1 MMSEEKLLKR
11 VIVTADDFGLS
22 PEVNEAVRLAHEDG
36 VLTCASLMVAAPA
49 AREAAALARRL
60 PGLKVGL
67 HLTLVDGRPLLPANQ
82 VPDLVD
88 GAGRFRPGLV
98 GPGAR
103 IFLSPRARRQ
113 AVAECQAQ
121 VSAFQKTGLALDH
134 LNGHNHFHIHPT
146 ILDAVLG
153 IAAHTRIP
161 AVRVP
166 SQPFSTMPASA
177 ACMAAVMAPWVA
189 RTRSRLHRAGIG
201 TNDCLFGLFETGAMV
216 ESAWLRLIPHLPE
229 GLTEI
234 YCHPATATVGLLK
247 EAMPTYRHAE
257 ELAALRS
264 PRVRAALER
273 AGARLTTFSGAP
285 AA

>member
-1 MMSEEKLLKR
+1 MKQ

-22 PEVNEAVRLAHEDG
+22 PEVNEAVRLAHEGG

-49 AREAAALARRL
+49 AGEAVVLARSR

-67 HLTLVDGRPLLPANQ
+67 HLTLVDGRPVLPANE

-88 GAGRFRPGLV
+88 ASGRFRPGLV

-103 IFLSPRARRQ
+103 IFMSPRARRQ
-113 AVAECQAQ
+113 AIAECRAQ
-121 VSAFQKTGLALDH
+121 VEAFTKTGLELDH

-146 ILDAVLG
+146 ILDAVLQ
-153 IAAHTRIP
+153 IAARTRIP

-166 SQPFSTMPASA
+166 HQPLATLSRQTRTPSA
-177 ACMAAVMAPWVA
+177 VLMAAVMAPWIA
-189 RTRSRLHRAGIG
+189 RTRCRLRRAGIAV
-201 TNDCLFGLFETGAMV
+201 NDCLFGLFETGAMV
-216 ESAWLRLIPHLPE
+216 ESAWLRLIPLLPD

-234 YCHPATATVGLLK
+234 YCHPATSTVGVLR
-247 EAMPTYRHAE
+247 ESMPEYRHAE

-264 PRVRAALER
+264 PRVRAALAK
-273 AGARLTTFSGAP
+273 AGARLTSFSSDVV
-285 AA
+285 AAA

>member
-1 MMSEEKLLKR
+1 MKR

-22 PEVNEAVRLAHEDG
+22 PEVNEAVGLAHEDG
-36 VLTCASLMVAAPA
+36 VLTCASLMVGAPA
-49 AREAAALARRL
+49 AGEAAALARSR

-67 HLTLVDGRPLLPANQ
+67 HLTLVDGRPVLPARA

-88 GAGRFRPGLV
+88 GSGRFRPGLV

-113 AVAECQAQ
+113 AVAECRAQ
-121 VSAFQKTGLALDH
+121 VEAFAKTGLELDH

-146 ILDAVLG
+146 ILEAVLQ
-153 IAAHTRIP
+153 IAARTRIP

-166 SQPFSTMPASA
+166 HQPLLISMPPTA
-177 ACMAAVMAPWVA
+177 ALMAAVMAPWVA
-189 RTRSRLHRAGIG
+189 RTRSRLRRAGIAV
-201 TNDCLFGLFETGAMV
+201 NDCLFGLFETGAMV
-216 ESAWLRLIPHLPE
+216 ESAWLRLIPLLPD

-247 EAMPTYRHAE
+247 ESMPEYRHAS

-273 AGARLTTFSGAP
+273 AGARLTSFSQSCAP

>member
-1 MMSEEKLLKR
+1 MKR

-22 PEVNEAVRLAHEDG
+22 HEVNEAVMRGHEFG
-36 VLTCASLMVAAPA
+36 VLSCASLMVGAPA
-49 AREAAALARRL
+49 AREAVALARSR

-67 HLTLVDGRPLLPANQ
+67 HLTLVEGRPVLPASA

-88 GAGRFRPGLV
+88 SEGRFRPGLV

-103 IFLSPRARRQ
+103 IFLFPRARRQ
-113 AVAECQAQ
+113 AVAECRAQ
-121 VSAFQKTGLALDH
+121 VAAFLETGLELDH

-146 ILDAVLG
+146 ILDAVLQ
-153 IAAHTRIP
+153 IAERTRIP

-166 SQPFSTMPASA
+166 SPSFGAFGAYMTPS
-177 ACMAAVMAPWVA
+177 MALMSAVMAPWVA
-189 RTRSRLHRAGIG
+189 RTRSQLRRAGIA
-201 TNDCLFGLFETGAMV
+201 TNDALFGLFETGAMV
-216 ESAWLRLIPHLPE
+216 ESAWLRLIPLLPD

-234 YCHPATATVGLLK
+234 YCHPATATVGLLR
-247 EAMPTYRHAE
+247 ELMPTYRHAE
-257 ELAALRS
+257 ELLALTS

-273 AGARLTTFSGAP
+273 SGARLTSFSQVFSP

>member
-1 MMSEEKLLKR
+1 MKQV
-11 VIVTADDFGLS
+11 VITADDFGLS
-22 PEVNEAVRLAHEDG
+22 PEVNEAVMRGHEFG

-49 AREAAALARRL
+49 AREAASLARAR

-67 HLTLVDGRPLLPANQ
+67 HLTLVEGRPVLPANE

-88 GAGRFRPGLV
+88 GSGRFRPGLV

-113 AVAECQAQ
+113 AVAECRAQ
-121 VSAFQKTGLALDH
+121 VAEFQTLGLDLDH

-146 ILDAVLG
+146 ILAAVLQ
-153 IAAHTRIP
+153 IAARTRIP
-161 AVRVP
+161 AVRLP
-166 SQPFSTMPASA
+166 SQPFGTIPISGAW
-177 ACMAAVMAPWVA
+177 MAVVMAPWVA
-189 RTRSRLHRAGIG
+189 STRFKLRRAGIG
-201 TNDCLFGLFETGAMV
+201 TNDRLFGLYENGAMV
-216 ESAWLRLIPHLPE
+216 ESVWLRLIPLLPD

-247 EAMPTYRHAE
+247 ELMPQYRHAE
-257 ELAALRS
+257 ELAALTS
-264 PRVRAALER
+264 PQVREALER
-273 AGARLTTFSGAP
+273 SGARRTTFSQAFAP

>member
-1 MMSEEKLLKR
+1 VKR
-11 VIVTADDFGLS
+11 VIVTADDLGLS
-22 PEVNEAVRLAHEDG
+22 PEVNAAIKQAHEG
-36 VLTCASLMVAAPA
+36 GILTCASLMVAAPA
-49 AREAAALARRL
+49 AKEAVAMARTL

-67 HLTLVDGRPLLPANQ
+67 HLTLVEGRPVLPARE

-88 GAGRFRPGLV
+88 GEGRFRPGLV

-113 AVAECQAQ
+113 AVAECRAQ
-121 VSAFQKTGLALDH
+121 VAAFQQTGLELDH

-146 ILDAVLG
+146 ILDAVLE

-166 SQPFSTMPASA
+166 SQPLSTMPASA
-177 ACMAAVMAPWVA
+177 AFMAAVMAPWVA
-189 RTRSRLHRAGIG
+189 RTRSRLRRAGII

-216 ESAWLRLIPHLPE
+216 ESAWLRLIPLLPD

-247 EAMPTYRHAE
+247 ETMPSYRHAE
-257 ELAALRS
+257 ELAALMS
-264 PRVRAALER
+264 PRVREALER
-273 AGARLTTFSGAP
+273 AGAQLTTFSRAPAP

>member
-1 MMSEEKLLKR
+1 MKR

-49 AREAAALARRL
+49 AAEAVDWARSR

-67 HLTLVDGRPLLPANQ
+67 HLTIVDGQPMLPASA

-88 GAGRFRPGLV
+88 GSGRFRPGLV

-113 AVAECQAQ
+113 AVAECRAQ
-121 VSAFQKTGLALDH
+121 VEAFTKTGLELDH

-146 ILDAVLG
+146 ILDAILQ
-153 IAAHTRIP
+153 IAARTRIP

-166 SQPFSTMPASA
+166 RQPLSTMPPA
-177 ACMAAVMAPWVA
+177 AAMMAAVMAPWIA
-189 RTRSRLHRAGIG
+189 RTRSLLRRAGIIV
-201 TNDCLFGLFETGAMV
+201 NDCLFGLFETGAMD
-216 ESAWLRLIPHLPE
+216 ESAWLRLIPLLPD

-234 YCHPATATVGLLK
+234 YCHPATATVGLLQ
-247 EAMPTYRHAE
+247 ESMPKYRHAD

-264 PRVRAALER
+264 PRVRAALEK
-273 AGARLTTFSGAP
+273 AGARLTTFSQAV
-285 AA
+285 AAAA